1 MAGDLY
7 LLASRYRLI
16 ERLGQ
21 GGAGTVW
28 RAIDEV
34 LDRQVAVKQVRVPE
48 RLSPQE
54 HAEFI
59 DRAIHEARSA
69 GRLRDPAIV
78 LVHDVVI
85 EGAQPWIIMDLVTGR
100 SLDKVIKQS
109 GPLPPEYVA
118 AIGLR
123 VLSALEV
130 AHAHG
135 MLHQDVKPAN
145 ILLDGDGSAML
156 TDFGIAAPI
165 SGVGDRFGSAGSP
178 GYMAPERL
186 NQQPSGP
193 ASDLWSLGA
202 SLYTAVEG
210 RAPFERGLPAAIAA
224 AVLLHE
230 PPYPA
235 RAGRHLGDLLMA
247 MLAKDPAVRP
257 TAAQVRHALHKVV
270 GISTG
275 TFTGTGNLPGAGRGT
290 GTGPGPAKA
299 RRRWLLPVVLAA
311 VAVLGAG
318 GWVAVNA
325 LGTSTAPPG
334 RYATAPE
341 PCRLLTDDQAA
352 KLIKGAPRRSSPKP
366 GECEWLNDSTRG
378 KLIVRVW
385 AERPT
390 EDLSGPQVAER
401 RMASEERTRA
411 AAKGTSQR
419 QMWGGVNEVAGV
431 GERAIVQNGLRLY
444 INSNESGIAD
454 SRLLFR
460 TSNLL
465 GEVIW
470 HREDVPTDKPNDQKT
485 AIAAARLVV
494 AALPE

>member
-1 MAGDLY
+1 
-7 LLASRYRLI
+7 
-16 ERLGQ
+16 
-21 GGAGTVW
+21 
-28 RAIDEV
+28 
-34 LDRQVAVKQVRVPE
+34 
-48 RLSPQE
+48 
-54 HAEFI
+54 
-59 DRAIHEARSA
+59 
-69 GRLRDPAIV
+69 
-78 LVHDVVI
+78 
-85 EGAQPWIIMDLVTGR
+85 
-100 SLDKVIKQS
+100 
-109 GPLPPEYVA
+109 
-118 AIGLR
+118 
-123 VLSALEV
+123 
-130 AHAHG
+130 
-135 MLHQDVKPAN
+135 
-145 ILLDGDGSAML
+145 
-156 TDFGIAAPI
+156 
-165 SGVGDRFGSAGSP
+165 
-178 GYMAPERL
+178 
-186 NQQPSGP
+186 
-193 ASDLWSLGA
+193 
-202 SLYTAVEG
+202 
-210 RAPFERGLPAAIAA
+210 
-224 AVLLHE
+224 
-230 PPYPA
+230 
-235 RAGRHLGDLLMA
+235 MA

-411 AAKGTSQR
+411 AAEGTSQR

-431 GERAIVQNGLRLY
+431 GGSGRSSRTACDCISTPMNRA
-444 INSNESGIAD
+444 
-454 SRLLFR
+454 SRTAGCFFR